1 MSGTRIASSEAVA
14 QTAIT
19 NISKV
24 TIPNGKNTSLSKST
38 VPSMKAG
45 VELSNQILSDLKQLV
60 VCVQKQ
66 ADKFPELAKVMA
78 ERDREQK
85 FEFGGK

>member
-1 MSGTRIASSEAVA
+1 MSRARIASSEAVA

-19 NISKV
+19 SISKV
-24 TIPNGKNTSLSKST
+24 TIPNGKSTSLSKST

-60 VCVQKQ
+60 TCVQKQ
-66 ADKFPELAKVMA
+66 ADKFPELEKVMA
-78 ERDREQK
+78 ERDRKQK

>member
-1 MSGTRIASSEAVA
+1 MSRARIASSEAVA

-19 NISKV
+19 SISKV
-24 TIPNGKNTSLSKST
+24 TIPNGKSTSLSKST
-38 VPSMKAG
+38 VPSMKVG

-60 VCVQKQ
+60 TCVQKQ

-78 ERDREQK
+78 ERDRKQK